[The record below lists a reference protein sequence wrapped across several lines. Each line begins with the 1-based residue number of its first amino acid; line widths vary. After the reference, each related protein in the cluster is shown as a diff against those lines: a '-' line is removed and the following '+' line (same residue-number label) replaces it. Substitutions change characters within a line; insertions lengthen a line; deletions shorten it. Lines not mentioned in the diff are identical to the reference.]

1 MVSQDDILYEFYNN
15 DGVLSTDQLKEFSK
29 IPKEESIRSISKSI
43 NSLIHKKLIG
53 KVKGPKNS
61 TIYFLTNPYY
71 FICDDAERAVHEKK
85 HCLNVIKKVME
96 QHDECTVYER
106 KHMLILKF
114 NATYQIRNHLKMIK
128 SIIEYFGNCLK
139 YVLHDNYII
148 ITGKTHLEID
158 MFNIN
163 LFLKEEKEL
172 TFQKSSLK

>member
-1 MVSQDDILYEFYNN
+1 MASQDDILYEFYNN
-15 DGVLSTDQLKEFSK
+15 DGILSTDELKKISK
-29 IPKEESIRSISKSI
+29 IPKEESIRSISKTL

-71 FICDDAERAVHEKK
+71 FICDDDERILHEKN

-96 QHDECTVYER
+96 HHDGCIVYER
-106 KHMLILKF
+106 KNMVILKF
-114 NATYQIRNHLKMIK
+114 NATYQIRNHLKLIK
-128 SIIEYFGNCLK
+128 SVIDTFGNCLK

-163 LFLKEEKEL
+163 LFLNEKKEHM
-172 TFQKSSLK
+172 FQKSLK